1 MKCPICN
8 TWSDTLETRKNEKDN
23 TVWRR
28 KECGNMHIF
37 TTLEQITEG
46 ETVRPNKKGMVATKL
61 SRTTGN

>member
-37 TTLEQITEG
+37 TTLEKITEG
-46 ETVRPNKKGMVATKL
+46 ETARPNKKGMVATRL
-61 SRTTGN
+61 PRTTGN